1 MNAAHSLG
9 EILAKLEEQ
18 IAFHREREAAAAR
31 QEAVYRDLRT
41 AHGAELEVLTQNLAA
56 LKAAA
61 ATALELASRTVPGL
75 PGLEPPD
82 PDLGRRLP
90 LPRMVA
96 RVLESLPATVP
107 FGAAKVT
114 AELNRIY
121 RERLRRPVEARLV
134 SIVLRRLLTAGTVL
148 SVREG
153 RPHHEALYLKG
164 A

>member
-1 MNAAHSLG
+1 MNAAHSVG

-56 LKAAA
+56 LTAAA

-75 PGLEPPD
+75 PGLEPD
-82 PDLGRRLP
+82 PDRGRRLP

-114 AELNRIY
+114 AELNRMY
-121 RERLRRPVEARLV
+121 RERLRRPVKARLV
-134 SIVLRRLLTAGTVL
+134 SIVLRRLLAAGKVR

-164 A
+164 G